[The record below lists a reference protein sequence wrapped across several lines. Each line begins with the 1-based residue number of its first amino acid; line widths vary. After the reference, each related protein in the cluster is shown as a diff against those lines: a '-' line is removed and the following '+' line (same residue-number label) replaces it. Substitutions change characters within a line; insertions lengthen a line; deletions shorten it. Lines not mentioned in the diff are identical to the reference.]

1 MMSLRIFVYGRV
13 QGVFFR
19 ANTRKKAKKLG
30 LKGWVRNKKDGSV
43 EILVQGEKD
52 KIEKLIDWTKVG
64 PPAARV
70 DKIEKNQEEIEKEFS
85 DFKIR
90 Y

>member
-1 MMSLRIFVYGRV
+1 MKRLRIFVYGKV

-19 ANTRKKAKKLG
+19 ANTRKKAKRLG
-30 LKGWVRNKKDGSV
+30 IKGWVRNRKDGSV
-43 EILVQGEKD
+43 EILAEGKKEKI
-52 KIEKLIDWTKVG
+52 KELIGWARSG

-70 DKIEKNQEEIEKEFS
+70 EKIEKNKEKIKKEFR